1 MTRKVCIQE
10 AKDIFLNTLNHKR
23 HIHHKETLK
32 HLINQCW
39 KAIGNTS
46 QGKYVAICIYIKDIC
61 NKCEKDVHLNILLK
75 EYLLQKQYTLKEY
88 T

>member
-10 AKDIFLNTLNHKR
+10 AKDIFHNTLNHKR
-23 HIHHKETLK
+23 HIHHKATLK

-46 QGKYVAICIYIKDIC
+46 QGKYVAICIYTEVRHITHFYLFILGKNIC
-61 NKCEKDVHLNILLK
+61 N
-75 EYLLQKQYTLKEY
+75 
-88 T
+88 